1 MYAHD
6 LNITFSTSKELA
18 KDYISNSLPFGD
30 FGTILKSEINYSP
43 FQYRENYR
51 KEDNSVLTNANCIF
65 LDFDD
70 GLSIDKAKGIFS
82 HLCYVLATTKS
93 HQKEKNGKVCDR
105 FRIVIPCETNIT
117 LSKEE
122 YKELMNDIITTYGA
136 DRACKKIKYENN
148 TKDTMPIF
156 STSSHLS
163 NNYINNKSIKWED
176 LYKVVCSSDNIMYSA
191 HTYLNNHRNKKNA
204 ISGFNLLML
213 DFDEDAT
220 IKEVSE
226 YFKDY
231 SFLIATTKS
240 HLKMKNNK
248 ISERF
253 RLILKLNKTIY
264 LNQNEYELFM
274 KKIIKSLPFKADNA
288 CVDISRMFFSSI

>member
-6 LNITFSTSKELA
+6 LNITFSTSKDLA
-18 KDYISNSLPFGD
+18 KDYISNSLPFGE

-70 GLSIDKAKGIFS
+70 GLSIDKAKGVFS

-117 LSKEE
+117 LCKED

-136 DRACKKIKYENN
+136 DRACKDIARFYYGFKDSEVFYNFGDLFDLEKAMEKIKKKKQIIKEM
-148 TKDTMPIF
+148 TKTKERVVNIHFDGSKVDTLRQI
-156 STSSHLS
+156 SHSDKMLRLLKFNERFGAGGR
-163 NNYINNKSIKWED
+163 NNYLFACAK
-176 LYKVVCSSDNIMYSA
+176 
-191 HTYLNNHRNKKNA
+191 YLQD
-204 ISGFNLLML
+204 SGMT
-213 DFDEDAT
+213 DDEV
-220 IKEVSE
+220 VSE
-226 YFKDY
+226 VLWINSQGDG
-231 SFLIATTKS
+231 
-240 HLKMKNNK
+240 
-248 ISERF
+248 ISEEE
-253 RLILKLNKTIY
+253 IKQTI
-264 LNQNEYELFM
+264 F
-274 KKIIKSLPFKADNA
+274 KSLR
-288 CVDISRMFFSSI
+288 IYI

>member
-18 KDYISNSLPFGD
+18 KDYISRSLPFGE
-30 FGTILKSEINYSP
+30 FETILKSEINYSP

-51 KEDNSVLTNANCIF
+51 NENNSVLTNANCIF

-93 HQKEKNGKVCDR
+93 HQKDKNGKVCDR

-136 DRACKKIKYENN
+136 DRACKDIARFYYGFKDSEVFYNFGDLFDLEKAMDKIQKKKQIIKEM
-148 TKDTMPIF
+148 TKTKERVVNIHFDGSKIDTLRQI
-156 STSSHLS
+156 SHTDKMLRLLKFNERFGAGGR
-163 NNYINNKSIKWED
+163 NNYLFACAKYLQDSGMMDNEVVNEVLWINSQGD
-176 LYKVVCSSDNIMYSA
+176 
-191 HTYLNNHRNKKNA
+191 
-204 ISGFNLLML
+204 G
-213 DFDEDAT
+213 
-220 IKEVSE
+220 
-226 YFKDY
+226 
-231 SFLIATTKS
+231 
-240 HLKMKNNK
+240 
-248 ISERF
+248 ISEEE
-253 RLILKLNKTIY
+253 IKQTI
-264 LNQNEYELFM
+264 F
-274 KKIIKSLPFKADNA
+274 KSLR
-288 CVDISRMFFSSI
+288 IYI

>member
-1 MYAHD
+1 MTSLHFSYST
-6 LNITFSTSKELA
+6 NITEHYSSYNGTLEDLGDLVSTQ
-18 KDYISNSLPFGD
+18 
-30 FGTILKSEINYSP
+30 INYSP
-43 FQYRENYR
+43 FIFDGGYR
-51 KEDNSVLTNANCIF
+51 KEINSNLNQCNIIM

-70 GLSIDKAKGIFS
+70 GVSINYIKKHFKNITY
-82 HLCYVLATTKS
+82 LITTTKS
-93 HQKEKNGKVCDR
+93 HQKEKNGLICDR
-105 FRIVIPCETNIT
+105 FRLIFPLEKCFDIT
-117 LSKEE
+117 IDE
-122 YKELMNDIITTYGA
+122 YKIMMNLLITRYGA
-136 DRACKKIKYENN
+136 DKACKKIEYENN

-191 HTYLNNHRNKKNA
+191 HTYLNNHRNKENA

-264 LNQNEYELFM
+264 LNKNEYELFM

>member
-18 KDYISNSLPFGD
+18 KDYISNSLPFGE

-117 LSKEE
+117 LCKED

-136 DRACKKIKYENN
+136 DRACKDIARFYYGFKDSEVFYNFGDLFDLEKAMEKIKKKKQIIKEMTKTKERAVNIHFDGSKVDTLRQISN
-148 TKDTMPIF
+148 TDKMLRLLKF
-156 STSSHLS
+156 NERFGAGGR
-163 NNYINNKSIKWED
+163 NNYLFACAK
-176 LYKVVCSSDNIMYSA
+176 
-191 HTYLNNHRNKKNA
+191 YLQD
-204 ISGFNLLML
+204 SGMT
-213 DFDEDAT
+213 DDEV
-220 IKEVSE
+220 VSE
-226 YFKDY
+226 VLWINGQ
-231 SFLIATTKS
+231 SS
-240 HLKMKNNK
+240 NS
-248 ISERF
+248 ISEKEINSTIF
-253 RLILKLNKTIY
+253 R
-264 LNQNEYELFM
+264 
-274 KKIIKSLPFKADNA
+274 SLSL
-288 CVDISRMFFSSI
+288 V

>member
-18 KDYISNSLPFGD
+18 KDYISNSLPFGE

-70 GLSIDKAKGIFS
+70 GFSIDKAKGVFG

-117 LSKEE
+117 LSKQD

-136 DRACKKIKYENN
+136 DRACKDIARFYYGFKDSEVFYNFGDLFDFEKAMEKIKKKKQIIKEM
-148 TKDTMPIF
+148 TKTKERVVNIYFDGSKIDTLRQI
-156 STSSHLS
+156 SHTDKMLRLLKFNERFGAGGR
-163 NNYINNKSIKWED
+163 NNYLFACAKYLQDSGMTDDEVVSEVLWINSQGDGISEEEIKQTIFKSI
-176 LYKVVCSSDNIMYSA
+176 
-191 HTYLNNHRNKKNA
+191 R
-204 ISGFNLLML
+204 
-213 DFDEDAT
+213 
-220 IKEVSE
+220 
-226 YFKDY
+226 
-231 SFLIATTKS
+231 
-240 HLKMKNNK
+240 
-248 ISERF
+248 
-253 RLILKLNKTIY
+253 IY
-264 LNQNEYELFM
+264 
-274 KKIIKSLPFKADNA
+274 I
-288 CVDISRMFFSSI
+288 

>member
-18 KDYISNSLPFGD
+18 KDYISNSLPFGE

-70 GLSIDKAKGIFS
+70 GLSIDKAKGVFS

-117 LSKEE
+117 LCKED

-136 DRACKKIKYENN
+136 DRACKDIARFYYGFKDSEVFYNFGDLFDLEKAMEKIKKKKQIIKEMTN
-148 TKDTMPIF
+148 TKERVVNIHFDGSKVDTLRQI
-156 STSSHLS
+156 SHTDKMLRLLKFNERFGAGGR
-163 NNYINNKSIKWED
+163 NNYLFACAK
-176 LYKVVCSSDNIMYSA
+176 
-191 HTYLNNHRNKKNA
+191 YLQD
-204 ISGFNLLML
+204 SGMT
-213 DFDEDAT
+213 DDEV
-220 IKEVSE
+220 VSE
-226 YFKDY
+226 VLWINGQGDG
-231 SFLIATTKS
+231 
-240 HLKMKNNK
+240 
-248 ISERF
+248 ISEEE
-253 RLILKLNKTIY
+253 IKQTI
-264 LNQNEYELFM
+264 F
-274 KKIIKSLPFKADNA
+274 KSLR
-288 CVDISRMFFSSI
+288 IYI

>member
-18 KDYISNSLPFGD
+18 KDYISRSLPFGE
-30 FGTILKSEINYSP
+30 FETILKSEINYSP

-51 KEDNSVLTNANCIF
+51 NENNSVLTNANCIF

-93 HQKEKNGKVCDR
+93 HQKDKNGKVCDR

-136 DRACKKIKYENN
+136 DRACKDIARFYYGFKDSEVFYNFGDLFDLEKAMDKIQKKKQIIKEM
-148 TKDTMPIF
+148 TKTKERVVNIHFDGSKVDTLRQI
-156 STSSHLS
+156 SHTDKMLRLLKFNERFGAGGR
-163 NNYINNKSIKWED
+163 NNYLFACAK
-176 LYKVVCSSDNIMYSA
+176 
-191 HTYLNNHRNKKNA
+191 YLQD
-204 ISGFNLLML
+204 SGMT
-213 DFDEDAT
+213 DDE
-220 IKEVSE
+220 V
-226 YFKDY
+226 
-231 SFLIATTKS
+231 
-240 HLKMKNNK
+240 
-248 ISERF
+248 ISEV
-253 RLILKLNKTIY
+253 LWINSQSADSISEEEINSTI
-264 LNQNEYELFM
+264 F
-274 KKIIKSLPFKADNA
+274 KSL
-288 CVDISRMFFSSI
+288 RL

>member
-18 KDYISNSLPFGD
+18 KDYISSSLPFGE

-70 GLSIDKAKGIFS
+70 GLSIDKAKGVFN

-105 FRIVIPCETNIT
+105 FRIVIPCKTNIT
-117 LSKEE
+117 LCKED

-136 DRACKKIKYENN
+136 DRACKDIARFYYGFKDSEVFYNFGDLFDLDKAMEKIKKKKQIIKEM
-148 TKDTMPIF
+148 TKTKERVVNIHFDGSKIDTLRQI
-156 STSSHLS
+156 SHTDKMLRLLKFNERFGAGGR
-163 NNYINNKSIKWED
+163 NNYLFACAKYLQDSGM
-176 LYKVVCSSDNIMYSA
+176 SD
-191 HTYLNNHRNKKNA
+191 
-204 ISGFNLLML
+204 
-213 DFDEDAT
+213 DEV
-220 IKEVSE
+220 VSE
-226 YFKDY
+226 VLWINGQGDG
-231 SFLIATTKS
+231 
-240 HLKMKNNK
+240 
-248 ISERF
+248 ISEEEIKQT
-253 RLILKLNKTIY
+253 ILKSLRIY
-264 LNQNEYELFM
+264 L
-274 KKIIKSLPFKADNA
+274 
-288 CVDISRMFFSSI
+288 